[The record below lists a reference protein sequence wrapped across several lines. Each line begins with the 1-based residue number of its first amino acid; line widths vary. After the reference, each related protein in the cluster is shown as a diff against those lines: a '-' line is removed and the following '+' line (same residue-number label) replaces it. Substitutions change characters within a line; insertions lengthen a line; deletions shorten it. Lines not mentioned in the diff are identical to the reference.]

1 MKSLNRALLILSALV
16 AATQAVM
23 GNLYAAYVVAF
34 IGGAAAVPWS
44 EHTPGLFCSLTI
56 PENYMRAF
64 SAIWGHTVQQETAKL
79 ANIVT
84 IDEFE
89 GKEKIY
95 TDLNK
100 VEFVKK
106 RGRLQK
112 TISQEASS
120 EKRKMTRQ
128 DFSCHIIFDRGDNQL
143 LGMLGEPTSEIQV
156 EMRYAFQ
163 RSMDDGLI
171 EAASGTVYGGADPYV
186 TPITLPNAQKVA
198 VNYVASGSP
207 ANSGLTPDK
216 LQAAIKRF
224 EDQDLDVNGED
235 FVLAIGPKQ
244 KEDLFQY
251 VKTAPS
257 SAYAMMIGKWLN
269 NPNEKLFGFTVIVS
283 TRLALNSGTDVRTCL
298 AWSRRG
304 IYAAPSEMEVMIDV
318 LPEQEHARL
327 ISSYGQWGFMR
338 RYEERVLE
346 IYCDESP

>member
-1 MKSLNRALLILSALV
+1 MKGLNRSLLILSALC
-16 AATQAVM
+16 ATLLAVS
-23 GNLYAAYVVAF
+23 GNLYASAVVLF
-34 IGGAAAVPWS
+34 VGSSAAVPWS
-44 EHTPGLFCSLTI
+44 EHTPGVFCNLTI
-56 PENYMRAF
+56 PQNYIRAF
-64 SAIWGHTVQQETAKL
+64 SAIWEHTVQQETALL
-79 ANIVT
+79 ADRVT

-89 GKEKIY
+89 GKEKVY
-95 TDLNK
+95 TDLDQ
-100 VEFVKK
+100 VQFVKK

-112 TISQEASS
+112 TISQEATAK
-120 EKRKMTRQ
+120 KRKMSRQ

-186 TPITLPNAQKVA
+186 TPIVLPNEQKVA
-198 VNYVASGSP
+198 VNYVPSGSP

-224 EDQDLDVNGED
+224 EDKQLSVTNEE

-244 KEDLFQY
+244 KEDLFQF
-251 VKTAPS
+251 VKAAPNT
-257 SAYAMMIGKWLN
+257 AYALMIGDWLSGKTN
-269 NPNEKLFGFTVIVS
+269 KLFGFTVIIS
-283 TRLALNSGTDVRTCL
+283 TRLALNAGTDVRTCL

-304 IYAAPSEMEVMIDV
+304 IYASPSKMEVMIDV
-318 LPEQEHARL
+318 LPDQEHARL

-346 IYCDESP
+346 IFCDESP

>member
-1 MKSLNRALLILSALV
+1 MKGLNRSLVILSVL
-16 AATQAVM
+16 AAIVQIAA
-23 GNLYAAYVVAF
+23 GNLYAAYVLAF
-34 IGGAAAVPWS
+34 VGGAAAVPWS
-44 EHTPGLFCSLTI
+44 EHVPGVFANLAI
-56 PENYMRAF
+56 PEHFMRAF
-64 SAIWGHTVQQETAKL
+64 QANWGHTVQQETALL
-79 ANIVT
+79 ANRVT
-84 IDEFE
+84 IDNFE
-89 GKEKIY
+89 GKEKVY
-95 TDLNK
+95 TDLDK
-100 VEFVKK
+100 VEFVQK

-112 TISQEASS
+112 TITQEATGK
-120 EKRKMTRQ
+120 KRKMTRKS
-128 DFSCHIIFDRGDNQL
+128 FSCHIIFDRDDNQL

-171 EAASGTVYGGADPYV
+171 EAASGTVYGGVDPYV
-186 TPITLPNAQKVA
+186 TPIVLPNAQKIA
-198 VNYVASGSP
+198 VNYVSSGAP
-207 ANSGLTPDK
+207 ANSGLTPNK

-224 EDQDLDVNGED
+224 EDNTLSVNSEE

-251 VKTAPS
+251 VQSAPS

-283 TRLALNSGTDVRTCL
+283 TRLALNVGTDVRTCL

-304 IYAAPSEMEVMIDV
+304 IYAAPSTMTVKIDE
-318 LPEQEHARL
+318 LPDQEHAKQ
-327 ISSYGQWGFMR
+327 ISSYGEWGFMR

>member
-1 MKSLNRALLILSALV
+1 MKSLNRALLILSTLCATLLV
-16 AATQAVM
+16 AS
-23 GNLYAAYVVAF
+23 GELYAASVVAF
-34 IGGAAAVPWS
+34 VGGAASVPWS
-44 EHTPGLFCSLTI
+44 EHTPGVFANLTI
-56 PENYMRAF
+56 PQNYIRAF
-64 SAIWGHTVQQETAKL
+64 SAIWEHTVQQETALL
-79 ANIVT
+79 ADRVT
-84 IDEFE
+84 IDDFE
-89 GKEKIY
+89 GKEKVY
-95 TDLNK
+95 TDLNQ
-100 VEFVKK
+100 VQFVKK

-112 TISQEASS
+112 TISQEATS

-186 TPITLPNAQKVA
+186 TPITLPSAQKVA
-198 VNYVASGSP
+198 VNYVPSGAP

-224 EDQDLDVNGED
+224 EDQQLSVNSEE

-251 VKTAPS
+251 VKAAPS

-269 NPNEKLFGFTVIVS
+269 NPNEKLFGFTVIIS
-283 TRLALNSGTDVRTCL
+283 TRLALNTSTDVRTCL

-304 IYAAPSEMEVMIDV
+304 IYAAPSKMEVMIDV
-318 LPEQEHARL
+318 LPDQEHARL

-346 IYCDESP
+346 IFCDESP